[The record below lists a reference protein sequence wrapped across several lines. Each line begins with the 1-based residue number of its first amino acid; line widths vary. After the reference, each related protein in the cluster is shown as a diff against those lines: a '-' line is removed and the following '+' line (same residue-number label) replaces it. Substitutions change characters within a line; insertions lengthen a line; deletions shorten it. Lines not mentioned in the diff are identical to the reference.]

1 MNYGKERNLRGLRH
15 NSVLII
21 HNSSHGFSLV
31 EVLLYVIIL
40 SFALL
45 ALLQTLLVITNS
57 YRALKNTERL
67 EQDAIV
73 ALERFFREARDGYAL
88 DDAGSIYNAYP
99 GKLLIRSTDV
109 NGLPKT
115 VEFYLDAGKLS
126 VKENGVVAGLLTS
139 PGASVSNLVFRKIS
153 TVRSRGVKIEMTIV
167 SGTSTAARTGN
178 FYATAVLRD
187 SY

>member
-1 MNYGKERNLRGLRH
+1 MNYGKKKNLKGFQH
-15 NSVLII
+15 NSVFFIRA
-21 HNSSHGFSLV
+21 STSGFSLV

-45 ALLQTLLVITNS
+45 TLMQTLLVITNS

-67 EQDAIV
+67 EHDAT
-73 ALERFFREARDGYAL
+73 AAMERFFREARDGYAL
-88 DDAGSIYNAYP
+88 DDAGSVYNAHP
-99 GKLLIRSTDV
+99 GRLLIQSTDAL
-109 NGLPKT
+109 GLQKT

-139 PGASVSNLVFRKIS
+139 PETSVSNLVFRKIS
-153 TVRSRGVKIEMTIV
+153 TARSTGVKVEMTLGT
-167 SGTSTAARTGN
+167 GTSTAARTGN